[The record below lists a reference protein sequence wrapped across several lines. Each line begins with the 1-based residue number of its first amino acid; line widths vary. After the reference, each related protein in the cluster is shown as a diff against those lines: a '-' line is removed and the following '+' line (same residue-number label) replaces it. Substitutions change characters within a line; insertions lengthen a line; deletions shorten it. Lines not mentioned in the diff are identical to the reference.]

1 MKASATTTVRIARK
15 GKDGIGIT
23 VSPQSVV
30 FRQGETQQV
39 KVYVDFYAGG
49 TKIAYGSGDG
59 QFLCS
64 TLTDHTGGQVAPG
77 VLWTY
82 FTDSDGRFYYLLM
95 HGAGA
100 IANAEVPFNVIYEG
114 KQYPASIQVST
125 VADAERGAA
134 RRGPANWKDFPADYQ
149 FESGAKGETFFDV
162 VYNVISGERH
172 YYVCKTSHAKAA
184 AKEPGVSTGWDTYWA
199 STSEIPFLEAKYAL
213 MDWIDANTIALKKL
227 TLINAAIP
235 TVGEIRG
242 VPTSIA
248 ITATSAT
255 GANGSG
261 ASNVGSASSPQTLSV
276 SKTVTITGGRWGRC
290 FFDIAL
296 KNTAPSSKHALNITD
311 VKVWVNGTAVTE
323 ARDGAG
329 YGFEVNANLTSYKI
343 DVTFKYWLR
352 YTGIVSG
359 GESQLSQYKIE
370 ASIGGVKNENGA
382 LSGYMRFFPKVAPEA
397 RDPRSVIGTNGLF
410 TTDDD
415 VMLFH
420 VQHDDRTVNGVTY
433 PKAVTMLVGDY
444 GLRITTQGIS
454 QTFNGG
460 LGWLAGIIEDKT

>member
-1 MKASATTTVRIARK
+1 MKASATTTVRIVRK

-30 FRQGETQQV
+30 FRQGEMQQV
-39 KVYVDFYAGG
+39 KVYVDFYVGG
-49 TKIAYGSGDG
+49 TKIAYGSDDG

-64 TLTDHTGGQVAPG
+64 TLTDHTGEQVASG

-100 IANAEVPFNVIYEG
+100 IANAEVPFNVIYGG
-114 KQYPASIQVST
+114 KQYPASIQIST
-125 VADAERGAA
+125 IADAERGAA

-162 VYNVISGERH
+162 VYNVISGEQH

-248 ITATSAT
+248 VTATSAT

-261 ASNVGSASSPQTLSV
+261 ASNLGSASSPQTLSV

-296 KNTAPSSKHALNITD
+296 RNTAPSSRHALNITD

-343 DVTFKYWLR
+343 DVTYKYWLR
-352 YTGIVSG
+352 YAGTVSG
-359 GESQLSQYKIE
+359 GESQLSQYKVE
-370 ASIGGVKNENGA
+370 ASIGGVKDGNGA
-382 LSGYMRFFPKVAPEA
+382 LSGYMRFFPKVAPSA
-397 RDPRSVIGTNGLF
+397 RDPRTVIGTNGFL

-415 VMLFH
+415 AMLFH
-420 VQHDDRTVNGVTY
+420 VQHDDRTVSGVTY

-460 LGWLAGIIEDKT
+460 LGWLAGMIEDKT

>member
-1 MKASATTTVRIARK
+1 MKASATTTVRIVRK

-30 FRQGETQQV
+30 FRQGEMQQV
-39 KVYVDFYAGG
+39 KVYVDFYVGG

-64 TLTDHTGGQVAPG
+64 TLASSSVVLTGLFWSFG
-77 VLWTY
+77 TE
-82 FTDSDGRFYYLLM
+82 SDGRFYYILT

-100 IANAEVPFNVIYEG
+100 IANVELPFNVIYGG

-329 YGFEVNANLTSYKI
+329 YGFEVNANLTSFKI

-352 YTGIVSG
+352 YVGNVSG

-370 ASIGGVKNENGA
+370 ASIGGVKDGNGA
-382 LSGYMRFFPKVAPEA
+382 LSGYMRFFPKVAPAA
-397 RDPRSVIGTNGLF
+397 RDPRTVIGTNGFL

-415 VMLFH
+415 AMLFH
-420 VQHDDRTVNGVTY
+420 VQHDDRTVSGVTY

-460 LGWLAGIIEDKT
+460 LGWLAGIIEDKAN

>member
-1 MKASATTTVRIARK
+1 MKASATTTVRIVRK

-39 KVYVDFYAGG
+39 KVYVDFYVGG
-49 TKIAYGSGDG
+49 TKIAYGSADG

-64 TLTDHTGGQVAPG
+64 MLTAHTAEQVATG
-77 VLWTY
+77 VIWT
-82 FTDSDGRFYYLLM
+82 FGTDSDGRFYYLLM

-100 IANAEVPFNVIYEG
+100 IGNAEVPFNVIYEG
-114 KQYPASIQVST
+114 KNYPASIQVST
-125 VADAERGAA
+125 IADAERGAA
-134 RRGPANWKDFPADYQ
+134 RRGPANWKDFPTDYQ

-162 VYNVISGERH
+162 VYNVISGERR
-172 YYVCKTSHAKAA
+172 YYVCKTSHTKAA

-248 ITATSAT
+248 VTATSAT

-343 DVTFKYWLR
+343 DVTYKYWLR
-352 YTGIVSG
+352 YTGNVSG

-370 ASIGGVKNENGA
+370 ASIGGVKDGNGA
-382 LSGYMRFFPKVAPEA
+382 LSGYMRFFPKVAPAA
-397 RDPRSVIGTNGLF
+397 RDPRTVIGTNGFL

-415 VMLFH
+415 AMLFH
-420 VQHDDRTVNGVTY
+420 VQHDDRTVSGVTY

-460 LGWLAGIIEDKT
+460 LGWLAGTIEDKT